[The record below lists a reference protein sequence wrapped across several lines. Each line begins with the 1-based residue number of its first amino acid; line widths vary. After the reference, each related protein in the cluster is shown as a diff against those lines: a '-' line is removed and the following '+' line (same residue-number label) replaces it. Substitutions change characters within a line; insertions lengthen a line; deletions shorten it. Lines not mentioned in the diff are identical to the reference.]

1 MKNNMKNLL
10 TFNLVLLLAISLHA
24 QQRVFPI
31 VKNYGGIFEIPNAV
45 EKPDS
50 SLNYNIVVEVF
61 SGSEKPAELNYALN
75 NVARLINLHA
85 IGGVPKEKIKV
96 VVAIHGEAAYTIM
109 QNDQYKAKYK
119 TDNPN
124 LALYKALD
132 EAGVQLFVCGQSLI
146 ARQIDSKKLIPEI
159 KIATSMLTVVSTHQL
174 KGYAFF
180 KF

>member
-1 MKNNMKNLL
+1 MKNLL
-10 TFNLVLLLAISLHA
+10 TINLLLLLSISLQA
-24 QQRVFPI
+24 QERVFPI
-31 VKNYGGIFEIPNAV
+31 IKNYGGIFEVPDAV
-45 EKPDS
+45 EKPDP

-61 SGSEKPAELNYALN
+61 TGSEKAGELNYALN

-85 IGGVPKEKIKV
+85 VGGVPKEKIKV

-132 EAGVQLFVCGQSLI
+132 DAGVQLFVCGQSLI
-146 ARQIDSKKLIPEI
+146 ARQIDRKKLLPEI
-159 KIATSMLTVVSTHQL
+159 KIATSMLTVISTCQL
-174 KGYAFF
+174 KGYAAF

>member
-1 MKNNMKNLL
+1 MKNLM
-10 TFNLVLLLAISLHA
+10 TFNIVLLLTISVQA
-24 QQRVFPI
+24 QDRVFPI
-31 VKNYGGIFEIPNAV
+31 IKNYGGIFEIPNAV
-45 EKPDS
+45 EKPDPS
-50 SLNYNIVVEVF
+50 INYNIVVEVF
-61 SGSEKPAELNYALN
+61 SGSEKAGELNYALN

-124 LALYKALD
+124 IALYKALD

-146 ARQIDSKKLIPEI
+146 ARQIDSKKLLPEI
-159 KIATSMLTVVSTHQL
+159 KIATSMLTTVSTYQL
-174 KGYAFF
+174 KGYAAF